1 MSNRMVSLEEMR
13 KQYEM
18 NELNRSDLLESPT
31 EMFRS
36 WFEKI
41 EDLEHIEPNAA
52 ILSTSTKK
60 GKPSSRTV
68 LIKEYSDNGFIFY
81 TNYRSKKAQEI
92 ENNPYGS
99 LIFYWHDFERQVR
112 IQGKIRKI
120 SRNKSK
126 KYFHSRPRL
135 SQISVL
141 ASYQSKNLKN
151 RDELE
156 DKVIDLE
163 KKYEGK
169 EIPLPDFWGGY
180 LLEHRNV
187 EFWQGRRDRLHDR
200 FVYTKHG
207 RIWQTERLAP

>member
-1 MSNRMVSLEEMR
+1 MVSLEEMR

-60 GKPSSRTV
+60 GKPSSRTILV
-68 LIKEYSDNGFIFY
+68 KEYGERGFVFY
-81 TNYRSKKAQEI
+81 TNYKSKKAQEI
-92 ENNPYGS
+92 EINPYGS
-99 LIFYWHDFERQVR
+99 LIFYWQDFERQVR
-112 IQGKIRKI
+112 IQGKIRKV
-120 SRNKSK
+120 SRNKSE
-126 KYFHSRPRL
+126 KYFHSRPKL

-141 ASYQSKNLKN
+141 ASHQSKTLES
-151 RDELE
+151 REEL
-156 DKVIDLE
+156 DTKVKKLE
-163 KKYEGK
+163 KMCDRK
-169 EIPLPDFWGGY
+169 EVPLPDYWGGY
-180 LLEHRNV
+180 ILEHRNV

-207 RIWQTERLAP
+207 RIWQIERLAP

>member
-1 MSNRMVSLEEMR
+1 MRSQMVSLEEMR

-31 EMFRS
+31 EMFRT

-41 EDLEHIEPNAA
+41 EDLENIEPNAA

-68 LIKEYSDNGFIFY
+68 LIKEYSDSGFVFY
-81 TNYRSKKAQEI
+81 TNYKSKKAQEI

-112 IQGKIRKI
+112 IQGKIRKV
-120 SRNKSK
+120 SRSKSE

-141 ASYQSKNLKN
+141 ASYQSKSLEN
-151 RDELE
+151 RNELE
-156 DKVIDLE
+156 NKVKELE

-169 EIPLPDFWGGY
+169 EIPLPEFWGGY

>member
-1 MSNRMVSLEEMR
+1 MVSLEEMR
-13 KQYEM
+13 KQYDIA
-18 NELNRSDLLESPT
+18 ELNQKDLLESPT
-31 EMFRS
+31 DMFRN

-68 LIKEYSDNGFIFY
+68 LVKGFDERGFVFY
-81 TNYRSKKAQEI
+81 TNYKSKKAQEI
-92 ENNPYGS
+92 EVNPYGS
-99 LIFYWHDFERQVR
+99 LIFYWQDFERQVR
-112 IQGKIRKI
+112 IQGKIRKV
-120 SRNKSK
+120 SRSKSE

-141 ASYQSKNLKN
+141 ASHQSKTLEN
-151 RDELE
+151 REEL
-156 DKVIDLE
+156 DKKVKKLE
-163 KKYEGK
+163 KMYDGK
-169 EIPLPDFWGGY
+169 DIPLPDYWGGY
-180 LLEHRNV
+180 ILEHRNV

>member
-1 MSNRMVSLEEMR
+1 MTSLEQMR

-18 NELNRSDLLESPT
+18 NELNRDDLLESPT

-36 WFEKI
+36 WFEKV

-68 LIKEYSDNGFIFY
+68 LVKEFSEKGFVFY
-81 TNYRSKKAQEI
+81 TNYKSKKAQEI
-92 ENNPYGS
+92 EVNPYAS
-99 LIFYWHDFERQVR
+99 LIFYWQDFERQVR
-112 IQGKIRKI
+112 IQGKVRKI
-120 SRNKSK
+120 SRNKSE

-141 ASYQSKNLKN
+141 ASYQSKNLES
-151 RDELE
+151 RE
-156 DKVIDLE
+156 DLE
-163 KKYEGK
+163 SKVKEFEKMYDGK
-169 EIPLPDFWGGY
+169 EIPLPDYWGGY
-180 LLEHRNV
+180 ILEHRNV

-207 RIWQTERLAP
+207 RIWQIERLAP

>member
-1 MSNRMVSLEEMR
+1 MVSLEEMR

-31 EMFRS
+31 EMFRT
-36 WFEKI
+36 WFQKI
-41 EDLEHIEPNAA
+41 EDLENIEPNAA

-68 LIKEYSDNGFIFY
+68 LVKEYSDNGFVFY
-81 TNYRSKKAQEI
+81 TNYNSKKAQEI

-112 IQGKIRKI
+112 IQGKIRKV
-120 SRNKSK
+120 SRSKSE

-141 ASYQSKNLKN
+141 ASYQSKRLEN
-151 RDELE
+151 RNELE
-156 DKVIDLE
+156 NKVKELE

>member
-1 MSNRMVSLEEMR
+1 MVSLEKIR

-18 NELNRSDLLESPT
+18 NELNQKDLLDSPT
-31 EMFRS
+31 DMFRL

-41 EDLEHIEPNAA
+41 ENLEHIEPNAA

-68 LIKEYSDNGFIFY
+68 LVKEYDERGFVFY
-81 TNYRSKKAQEI
+81 TNYESKKGKEI
-92 ENNPYGS
+92 KVNPYGS
-99 LIFYWHDFERQVR
+99 LLFYWQDLERQVR

-120 SRNKSK
+120 SRTKSE

-141 ASYQSKNLKN
+141 ASRQSKSLGN
-151 RDELE
+151 REKLENKVKELE
-156 DKVIDLE
+156 KTYDG
-163 KKYEGK
+163 KK
-169 EIPLPDFWGGY
+169 IPLPDFWGGY
-180 LLEHRNV
+180 VLEHRNV

-207 RIWQTERLAP
+207 RIWQIERLAP